1 MAKDFITINPVA
13 ARKLAAGSAGPA
25 VLAATQKVAMRAR
38 VLAPG
43 TMKEHIRAINTSRGA
58 SALGIV
64 MCDHPATSFVLHGT
78 PPHVI
83 YAKRGK
89 YLKFE
94 IDGKIMF
101 REKVNH
107 PGYKGNNFLWKALEL
122 SRIA

>member
-1 MAKDFITINPVA
+1 MTINPAA
-13 ARKLAAGSAGPA
+13 ARTLAERSATPL
-25 VLAATQKVAMRAR
+25 VIAATTKVAMRAR
-38 VLAPG
+38 LLAPG
-43 TMKEHIRAINTSRGA
+43 SMKEQIRPIVTSRGP
-58 SALGIV
+58 SAIGIV
-64 MCDHPATSFVLHGT
+64 MSDHPATSFVLHGT

-107 PGYKGNNFLWKALEL
+107 PGFKANNFLWKALEA
-122 SRIA
+122 SRIG